1 MKILKWAFIMLF
13 SFSLFGFCQAQDW
26 ANLKRFQ
33 KECSLYTFVGRKGSE
48 LLVELL
54 SAGAP
59 LVFP

>member
-1 MKILKWAFIMLF
+1 MKILTIVGIAVALPYE
-13 SFSLFGFCQAQDW
+13 GEP
-26 ANLKRFQ
+26 LKRFQ